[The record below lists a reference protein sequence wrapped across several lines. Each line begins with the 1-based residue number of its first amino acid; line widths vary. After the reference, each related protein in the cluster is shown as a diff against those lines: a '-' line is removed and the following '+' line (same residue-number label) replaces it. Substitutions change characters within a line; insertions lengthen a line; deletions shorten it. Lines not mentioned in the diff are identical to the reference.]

1 MAFFL
6 PWFGCR
12 PHRFSAF
19 GSILAQEQGRQQ
31 QRNPSAWNLF
41 LPRRGFGE
49 RGTFRRHNKSRP
61 YPTNQASEQQRVIA
75 NSQSLLRFFRDQFS
89 ILGAAD
95 TDSPGSSVHGT
106 DLGTVS
112 ERASVGAESRLVRA
126 RGRKFGTT
134 KRMYQKNRGRRR
146 RPVICECLEIE
157 YESCSRTTLRDPN
170 IYLNIFTLFDVMAQ
184 TAKAVSMSDWR
195 SISGPLSG
203 SLEDCYLHLDSDG
216 RCCNEDIDLWMNVQ
230 GRVSNPDTTA

>member
-106 DLGTVS
+106 DLWTVS

-146 RPVICECLEIE
+146 RPVICECLKNHVRVMLTNNAQRSKHLPKHIHLVRRDGADSKSCEHVRLEIDFW
-157 YESCSRTTLRDPN
+157 STLR
-170 IYLNIFTLFDVMAQ
+170 IT
-184 TAKAVSMSDWR
+184 
-195 SISGPLSG
+195 
-203 SLEDCYLHLDSDG
+203 
-216 RCCNEDIDLWMNVQ
+216 
-230 GRVSNPDTTA
+230 